1 MALIY
6 SYLVSKNQIK
16 LASVDDEMLTDD
28 SEEVEETFQL
38 IIHVLAKEKEMIKS
52 VKNSCIESLIEKRKK
67 LARNEEEK
75 KDHEIN
81 QKRKIKAQKNK
92 IKNISKN
99 L

>member
-38 IIHVLAKEKEMIKS
+38 IIQVLAKEKEMIKA
-52 VKNSCIESLIEKRKK
+52 VKNNSIEYLTEKRKK
-67 LARNEEEK
+67 LAQNEEEK
-75 KDHEIN
+75 KDHENN
-81 QKRKIKAQKNK
+81 QKIKIKAQIKK